1 MSDLNPILGSVS
13 RSSPTTSTGL
23 HCNIY
28 APANLSDGGIFL
40 QTFQTCNFYMKKNKH
55 RRKLPNVMSTPSCVC
70 AVTVTA
76 QPAPG
81 WPRHLFPETPVA
93 GRASGRL
100 RVIQLHSQAHSL
112 PLG

>member
-40 QTFQTCNFYMKKNKH
+40 QTFQTCNFYMKKNKQTKAAECH
-55 RRKLPNVMSTPSCVC
+55 VH
-70 AVTVTA
+70 A
-76 QPAPG
+76 Q
-81 WPRHLFPETPVA
+81 
-93 GRASGRL
+93 L
-100 RVIQLHSQAHSL
+100 RVCSYSDSPACSGLASP
-112 PLG
+112 PLF